1 MSPLPLIM
9 LRSGKEEGPR
19 RRHPW
24 IFSGAVAKK
33 DPGIKEGDAVE
44 VRSSKNDFLGIG
56 HFSESSIMV
65 RLFCFNLEDYGDQFW
80 EKALGDAIRYRYSI
94 GLGSDEKTNA
104 YRLVFGE
111 GDGLPGLIIDLY
123 AHTAVIQCHTF
134 GMWNA
139 RQRIAEAL
147 HLHLDDRLKAVYDKS
162 ADTLQKRGLKVE
174 NTYLTGAADHESLV
188 RENGYSFR
196 VDWEQGQKT
205 GFFLDQRDNRNL
217 LSRYCRG
224 KRVLN
229 TFSYTG
235 GFSVY
240 AMMGGA
246 SRVDSVDVSER
257 AIVMAQENMRRNDPG
272 YMDAGF
278 HTADTFDYFEQHE
291 GEHDVIVLDPPA
303 FAKHHDARHQAVMGY
318 KRLNTEAIRKIRK
331 GGILFTFSC
340 SGVVDRILFESTVR
354 SAAINARRN
363 VRIMHHLSHP
373 ADHPASIFHP
383 EGEYLKGLA
392 LFVE

>member
-1 MSPLPLIM
+1 MTALPLIV
-9 LRSGKEEGPR
+9 LRPGKEEGPR

-33 DPGIKEGDAVE
+33 DAGIREGDTVE

-56 HFSESSIMV
+56 HYAESSIAV
-65 RLFCFNLEDYGDQFW
+65 RLFCFNRDDYGEQFW

-94 GLGSDEKTNA
+94 GLGTDEKTNA

-123 AHTAVIQCHTF
+123 ARTAVLQCHTH
-134 GMWNA
+134 GMWND

-147 HLHLDDRLKAVYDKS
+147 QVNLGDRLCAIYDKS
-162 ADTLQKRGLKVE
+162 SDTLLKRGMNAE
-174 NTYLTGAADHESLV
+174 NAYLLGAADSGSVVL
-188 RENGYSFR
+188 ENGYTFR

-205 GFFLDQRDNRNL
+205 GFFLDQRDNRSL

-246 SRVDSVDVSER
+246 ERVDSVDVSEK
-257 AIVMAQENMRRNDPG
+257 AIVLAQENMRRNDPG
-272 YMDAGF
+272 FTGAGF
-278 HTADTFDYFEQHE
+278 HTADTFDYFGQHE
-291 GEHDVIVLDPPA
+291 GEHDVIILDPPA
-303 FAKHHDARHQAVMGY
+303 FAKHHDARHQAIMGY
-318 KRLNTEAIRKIRK
+318 KRLNTEAFRKIRR

-340 SGVVDRILFESTVR
+340 SGVVDRKLFESTVM

-363 VRIMHHLSHP
+363 VRIMHHLSQP
-373 ADHPASIFHP
+373 ADHPTSIFHP
-383 EGEYLKGLA
+383 EEEYLKGLV